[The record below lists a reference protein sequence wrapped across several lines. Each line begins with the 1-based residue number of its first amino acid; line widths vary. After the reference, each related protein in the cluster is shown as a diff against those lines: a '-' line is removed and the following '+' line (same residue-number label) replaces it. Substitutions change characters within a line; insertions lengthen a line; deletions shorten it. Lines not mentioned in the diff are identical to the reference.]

1 MKIRM
6 DFVTNS
12 SSVSYIVTLNLDL
25 AEFIKAKN
33 GDFSDSPK
41 KARIYSVLKEDL
53 RKNGEKTRLL
63 DKDVYIKRYDFSKK
77 PDAKYD
83 HSFEGGVESVDFSTL
98 DEETLWAYIRGE
110 YLVNGR
116 LSGEIKGL
124 GSVQVTRDKSAT
136 AQKYCALKD
145 CGSCERNGTPDCYQL
160 AGD

>member
-1 MKIRM
+1 MRALGRFRLSH
-6 DFVTNS
+6 FVS
-12 SSVSYIVTLNLDL
+12 SL
-25 AEFIKAKN
+25 
-33 GDFSDSPK
+33 P
-41 KARIYSVLKEDL
+41 
-53 RKNGEKTRLL
+53 LL
-63 DKDVYIKRYDFSKK
+63 
-77 PDAKYD
+77 
-83 HSFEGGVESVDFSTL
+83 HS
-98 DEETLWAYIRGE
+98 GE